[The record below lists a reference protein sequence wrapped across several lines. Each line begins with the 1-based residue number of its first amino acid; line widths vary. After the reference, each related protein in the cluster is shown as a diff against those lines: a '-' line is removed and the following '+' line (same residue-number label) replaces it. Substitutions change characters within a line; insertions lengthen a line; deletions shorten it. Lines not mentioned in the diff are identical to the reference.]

1 LRARLGNAGDAVAGE
16 RPTPTAF
23 PNAKL
28 EPDAPRHKIAF
39 RWRTSRGGLG
49 MFTGTLLGIGAALAG
64 PPILTPWLVIGGAV
78 GGHLVGRLIRVP
90 RCSACA
96 TVLKGLAQ
104 HCTACGAVM
113 RGDIAHLSD
122 RLAAEEQLDDAAD
135 TTAT

>member
-1 LRARLGNAGDAVAGE
+1 LGIASDAAAGE
-16 RPTPTAF
+16 RPTPSAF
-23 PNAKL
+23 PNAKH
-28 EPDAPRHKIAF
+28 EPDASRGKIAF

-64 PPILTPWLVIGGAV
+64 PPTLMRWLVIGGAV

-96 TVLKGLAQ
+96 TVLKGVAQ

-122 RLAAEEQLDDAAD
+122 RLAAEEKLDDAAD
-135 TTAT
+135 PTAT